1 MSRSTHRLA
10 LGVTLGALLLL
21 AGCGGDDDA
30 APVTPPVVVPPVPAP
45 TTFNV
50 SRCLNQLVAPGVS
63 VASLVVPDTLTVSF
77 QSPSGFP
84 NGRRLTDP
92 VIDVTLAVLFLDLT
106 KHPATVLASVPV
118 NPPANDLPFRAE
130 FPYLA
135 APQGNPPIASGI
147 GANYDFRTDPDS
159 AYVRVDR
166 MGFPAVATV
175 LISTAK
181 KTEYNDNNPSDDA
194 TGKFVPEIT
203 ATLTGLTNALADDFT
218 KLGLSICATPG

>member
-1 MSRSTHRLA
+1 M
-10 LGVTLGALLLL
+10 
-21 AGCGGDDDA
+21 
-30 APVTPPVVVPPVPAP
+30 
-45 TTFNV
+45 
-50 SRCLNQLVAPGVS
+50 
-63 VASLVVPDTLTVSF
+63 
-77 QSPSGFP
+77 
-84 NGRRLTDP
+84 
-92 VIDVTLAVLFLDLT
+92 FLDLT

-118 NPPANDLPFRAE
+118 NPAANDLPFRPD

-135 APQGNPPIASGI
+135 APQGNPPLASGI
-147 GANYDFRTDPDS
+147 GTNFDFRTDADS

-175 LISTAK
+175 LISSSK